1 MECLHVSPTVDSVVV
16 VELVMISQTVDC
28 MVVDLVMLLVE
39 VIVVVG
45 WAIVMVVAR

>member
-16 VELVMISQTVDC
+16 VELAMISQTVDC

>member
-1 MECLHVSPTVDSVVV
+1 MDSVVV

-28 MVVDLVMLLVE
+28 KVVDLVMLLVE

-45 WAIVMVVAR
+45 WVIVMVVAR